1 MSKLPDLEGL
11 AIFAKVV
18 EMRSIA
24 AAASELGLSAPT
36 VSKALSRL
44 EKRLGARLF
53 NRTSRRLALTEA
65 GRQLGG
71 RAQRLVADA
80 EAAENDLLSQSSTPR
95 GLVRLAAP
103 MSFGLRE
110 VAPILPEFLAL
121 HQEVSVD
128 LHLSD
133 ARVDLIGD
141 GFDAALRLGFLP
153 DSSLIARRL
162 CAAPRYTVA
171 APAYLKRHGR
181 PSHPAELENHVCFG
195 YAYLANPDIWRFS
208 NAAGDEATVRP
219 KGRLRANNGDAL
231 MPALLAGLGLADLP
245 EFIVKDALQDGR
257 LERVLYDWL
266 TPQASLYLV
275 TPPGGPRPARVEAL
289 ADFLSQHLARDRK
302 GSPPKESE

>member
-1 MSKLPDLEGL
+1 MSNLPDLEGL

-18 EMRSIA
+18 EARSVA
-24 AAASELGLSAPT
+24 AAAADLGLSAPT

-53 NRTSRRLALTEA
+53 NRSSRRLALTEA
-65 GRQLGG
+65 GRRLAEP
-71 RAQRLVADA
+71 AQRLVAGA
-80 EAAENDLLSQSSTPR
+80 EAAENDLLAQSSTPR

-110 VAPILPEFLAL
+110 VAPILPEFLEL
-121 HQEVSVD
+121 HQDVSVD

-133 ARVDLIGD
+133 ALVDVIGG
-141 GFDAALRLGFLP
+141 GFDAALRLGFLQ
-153 DSSLIARRL
+153 DSALIARRL

-171 APAYLKRHGR
+171 APAYLRRHGR
-181 PSHPAELENHVCFG
+181 PSHPADLENHVCLG
-195 YAYLANPDIWRFS
+195 YAYLASRDVWRFS
-208 NAAGDEATVRP
+208 NVAGEEVAVRP

-231 MPALLAGLGLADLP
+231 MPALLAGLGIADLP
-245 EFIVKDALQDGR
+245 YFIVEDALSDGR

-266 TPQASLYLV
+266 TPQGSLYLV

-289 ADFLSQHLARDRK
+289 AEFLSRKLARGRDGAPK
-302 GSPPKESE
+302 KPP